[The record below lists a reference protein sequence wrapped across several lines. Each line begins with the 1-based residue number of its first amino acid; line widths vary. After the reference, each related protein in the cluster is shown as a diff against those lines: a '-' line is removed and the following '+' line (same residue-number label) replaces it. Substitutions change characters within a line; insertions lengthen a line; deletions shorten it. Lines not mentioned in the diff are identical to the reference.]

1 MNKKNQLKTSGG
13 VLGHRKECLKMSDE
27 RTGSR
32 QELPNQQGEITEN
45 QKQWMGTN
53 DKPGIL
59 WPGAQ
64 AVLLL
69 TSFTSSVPCLE
80 LLCLASPSKQRPPS
94 IAL

>member
-1 MNKKNQLKTSGG
+1 
-13 VLGHRKECLKMSDE
+13 MSEE
-27 RTGSR
+27 RTESR
-32 QELPNQQGEITEN
+32 QELQNQQAEITEN

-53 DKPGIL
+53 DNPGIL

-80 LLCLASPSKQRPPS
+80 LFCLASPPKQRPPS
-94 IAL
+94 LAL